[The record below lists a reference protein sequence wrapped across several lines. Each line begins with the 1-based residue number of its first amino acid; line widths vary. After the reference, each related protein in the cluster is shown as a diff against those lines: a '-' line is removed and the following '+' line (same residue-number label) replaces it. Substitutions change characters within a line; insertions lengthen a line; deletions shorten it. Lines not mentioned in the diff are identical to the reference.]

1 MTDIASYPECL
12 RRADAGGHVQTRT
25 TGTETRYRKR
35 YTGMAK
41 TWCRRHRVDMVT
53 PFELA
58 TDIGYRA
65 PGLSQNT
72 LKQYHAAIR
81 QHLRDLWDDG
91 AIGFDQVE
99 RIDALLRQQAP
110 MAKMSTG
117 KGKPKTSAGRAKS
130 VKPET
135 LSALVTELLTRSTPI
150 RRIAAALL
158 EYGVDLATRPGEFLT
173 MREDPLKRLWVRSA
187 KYSETNG
194 KGLQPARM
202 LVVDNLDPFEIDEL
216 KEIAALLQAE
226 RAQKATTN
234 SLLRRCQH
242 AIREARKAVGGKA
255 RKVTAYTVRHQARA
269 NMAAMEMTAEEVA
282 VVMNHASA
290 MTAQSHYAPARSAW
304 KGAGKVKPPAIDPDL
319 VAKVR
324 PGNRSRGW
332 SAQIESGPKPM

>member
-1 MTDIASYPECL
+1 MTETSSYPECL

-25 TGTETRYRKR
+25 TQTETRYRKR
-35 YTGMAK
+35 YEGMAK
-41 TWCRRHRVDMVT
+41 TWCQRHRVDMVT

-65 PGLSQNT
+65 SGLTRNA

-110 MAKMSTG
+110 MAKTSTG

-135 LSALVTELLTRSTPI
+135 LSALVGELLARPTSI

-158 EYGVDLATRPGEFLT
+158 EYGIDLATRPGEFLT
-173 MREDPLKRLWVRSA
+173 MREDPLGRLWVRSA
-187 KYSETNG
+187 KYSETNE

-202 LVVDNLDPFEIDEL
+202 LIVDALERFEIDEL
-216 KEIAALLQAE
+216 KEIAALLLTE
-226 RAQKATTN
+226 RAQKATTH
-234 SLLRRCQH
+234 SLLHRCQH
-242 AIREARKAVGGKA
+242 AIREARKVVGGRS

-290 MTAQSHYAPARSAW
+290 MTAQSHYAPARQAW
-304 KGAGKVKPPAIDPDL
+304 KGAAKVKPPAIDPDL

-324 PGNRSRGW
+324 PGNSSRGW
-332 SAQIESGPKPM
+332 NVQIAPGPKPT